1 MAGELIDFGK
11 FAQTAIAFQNMQ
23 ANEER
28 NALTSER
35 MALERD
41 RLTEMQTARRQQWV
55 TNQINLGT
63 KLVDDPTV
71 SLPDKARVYSFIAGV
86 AGFPDLNP
94 EQLLS
99 AGDTL
104 RDIGNAVKTGD
115 LATRDQKVMEL
126 GYRFPKLALDQLNLI
141 EKTQGL
147 SEKALEHK
155 QKLEIGQAR
164 LQDLEEKSS
173 AMKSAH
179 QVYAPM
185 SVEMRGQI
193 QMFGTPGV
201 RLFKNEFTDPVAI
214 NAFLNANPDTKRI
227 VDNATD
233 SRVMTRM
240 VMDEDEKNLAYWKA
254 QQDAIDR
261 GESTRNPAVVSE
273 RVVAYEK
280 ALRAR
285 QAQYD
290 FYSELSDLKAGRGK
304 ALDTGKYEAFVQA
317 QRDVEESAKITQ
329 KGLSRLS
336 DERLAFMEQR
346 ADTKDLNDKAQKF
359 GNLEFQRGLAEGMD
373 ANAAAIQ
380 AAERTQAKF
389 RVLPDT
395 MKFEDPTKKGKLG
408 VEITTPTTAVRT
420 DLQKD
425 VLALEPLLETTSKLR
440 EVVEQ
445 HPESVGVTGNII
457 RFMGGMGQ
465 QFQAAALSS
474 FQRNDKIAP
483 EAKLKLMKKL
493 STKAEDDLEA
503 YSIGLTYEMA
513 RVLSG
518 TGVLSDKDIEQAE
531 RLVSPLRS
539 MRGADQFLNHL
550 AVIENKAYSSARAS
564 SKVLQSGKVPVVR
577 DAPTPATATDWL
589 KSKGIDVPMEG
600 N

>member
-1 MAGELIDFGK
+1 VAGELIDFGK

-408 VEITTPTTAVRT
+408 VEIKMG
-420 DLQKD
+420 QED
-425 VLALEPLLETTSKLR
+425 VSRQLKSIEAGQGVLDFTQDLR
-440 EVVEQ
+440 ERIEANPKIIGAGAQLGTALAGAGQQLRAIAGMDPQGAKYLNTKTRDEAESFYEILVYLQARSMDASGPLDLKVVENARKVIG
-445 HPESVGVTGNII
+445 PIDSFTTGP
-457 RFMGGMGQ
+457 Q
-465 QFQAAALSS
+465 QIL
-474 FQRNDKIAP
+474 N
-483 EAKLKLMKKL
+483 KLKVVQ
-493 STKAEDDLEA
+493 TN
-503 YSIGLTYEMA
+503 
-513 RVLSG
+513 
-518 TGVLSDKDIEQAE
+518 AE
-531 RLVSPLRS
+531 RNIRRARS
-539 MRGADQFLNHL
+539 HIQGGVKSYMADPDKPVGQMTEEEL
-550 AVIENKAYSSARAS
+550 
-564 SKVLQSGKVPVVR
+564 LQSILQGTTQP
-577 DAPTPATATDWL
+577 
-589 KSKGIDVPMEG
+589 
-600 N
+600 